1 MPNFSQATIIGHAG
15 RDAET
20 RFTPGGDAVCEVSIA
35 VTRKRKETETVTWW
49 KVVVFGKSAEWA
61 GEIKKGDVVF
71 AAGEPVLEEWQDKDG
86 NKRST
91 LKLYAQS
98 IVGHG
103 KWQKADKHVDKPVDK
118 SNPFANMDDDLVPF

>member
-71 AAGEPVLEEWQDKDG
+71 ASGEPVLEEWQDKDG

-103 KWQKADKHVDKPVDK
+103 KWNKPVDKPVDK
-118 SNPFANMDDDLVPF
+118 SDAFADLENDVPF

>member
-15 RDAET
+15 RDADT

-35 VTRKRKETETVTWW
+35 VTRKRKDSETVTWW
-49 KVVVFGKSAEWA
+49 RVVVFGKSAEWA

-91 LKLYAQS
+91 LKLYAHS

-103 KWQKADKHVDKPVDK
+103 KWNNPVDKPVDK
-118 SNPFANMDDDLVPF
+118 SNPYTQMEDDIPF

>member
-103 KWQKADKHVDKPVDK
+103 KWNKPVDKPVDK
-118 SNPFANMDDDLVPF
+118 SNPYTQMEDDVPF